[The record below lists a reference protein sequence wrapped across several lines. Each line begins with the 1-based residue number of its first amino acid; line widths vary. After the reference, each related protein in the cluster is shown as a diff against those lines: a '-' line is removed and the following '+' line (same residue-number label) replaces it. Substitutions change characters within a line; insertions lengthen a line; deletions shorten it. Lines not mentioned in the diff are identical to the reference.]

1 MLNSWP
7 SGLRRSAVWS
17 QNGCC
22 LFRPSVGTQSRN
34 AWLESWASVPVLSSI
49 PCPHLRVQRL
59 QDDADHRADP
69 CRSTGPQAKAGPG
82 LKLIV
87 DMRTPSA
94 NPVCTSA
101 GFVVMV
107 ACPQESLR
115 CRNAALEDFLLK
127 QQANLQ
133 HRRSSYQNTTVTLD
147 QTAHLT
153 LSLTCHGLHRLNT
166 SA

>member
-1 MLNSWP
+1 
-7 SGLRRSAVWS
+7 
-17 QNGCC
+17 
-22 LFRPSVGTQSRN
+22 
-34 AWLESWASVPVLSSI
+34 
-49 PCPHLRVQRL
+49 
-59 QDDADHRADP
+59 
-69 CRSTGPQAKAGPG
+69 
-82 LKLIV
+82 
-87 DMRTPSA
+87 
-94 NPVCTSA
+94 
-101 GFVVMV
+101 VMV